1 MQSNHV
7 TVKDLFDPGM
17 HNNYDY
23 CNVAIGK
30 NDHHNAFSRI
40 QQYLFLSLTISNMM
54 YSIKCEI
61 EQISYNIQC
70 TLHLLAKP

>member
-23 CNVAIGK
+23 CSNVAIGK

-40 QQYLFLSLTISNMM
+40 QFESDN
-54 YSIKCEI
+54 IK
-61 EQISYNIQC
+61 YDVFNKMWNWTNII
-70 TLHLLAKP
+70 